1 MKRWLS
7 LLSLLLL
14 MVLAGAGC
22 GSNQEQTAATEP
34 VRLTISAAASLQDA
48 MEELKTIYNRD
59 NPRVIITYNF
69 GSSGTLQKQIEQG
82 APADLFISA
91 GQAQMDALAE
101 KGLIIEDTR
110 KGLVGNHLVLISGQ
124 DSSLAGFEELTG
136 EQVGKISIG
145 VPESVPAGKYAQE
158 ALTNLGLWDALQ
170 AKLVPAKDVRQV
182 LTYVETGNVDAGLVY
197 RSDALMGKHIKE
209 VATAP
214 EASHQP
220 ILYPMAVIKDS
231 RNQTTAGAFAG
242 FLTGQE
248 AGQVFTKYGF
258 KVLEN

>member
-7 LLSLLLL
+7 LLSLLML

-22 GSNQEQTAATEP
+22 GSNHEQTEATEP
-34 VRLTISAAASLQDA
+34 VQLTISAAASLQDA
-48 MEELKTIYNRD
+48 VEELKTIYTRD

-91 GQAQMDALAE
+91 GQAQMNALAE
-101 KGLIIEDTR
+101 KGLIIEGTR
-110 KGLVGNHLVLISGQ
+110 KDLVANDLVLITGQ
-124 DSSLAGFEELTG
+124 NSSLADFGELTG
-136 EQVGKISIG
+136 AQVGKISIG

-158 ALTNLGLWDALQ
+158 ALANLGLWEDIQ
-170 AKLVPAKDVRQV
+170 TKLVLAKDVRQV

-220 ILYPMAVIKDS
+220 ILYPMAIIKDS
-231 RNQTTAGAFAG
+231 QNQTAARAFAS
-242 FLTGQE
+242 FLDGKE

-258 KVLEN
+258 KALEN